1 MSTQKFFYLNPS
13 AIGVTNF
20 PASVQLELQSILSGG
35 SGGGTGPGTSTTY
48 EAAEDIGGHSAITLN
63 TAGKAI
69 KATNTNSKHSAA
81 ILGVTSAAVTTGS
94 QVAATDIGLVTNP
107 GWGLTIDMPVYLG
120 LNGVL
125 TQTIPVSPS
134 FIKQLGIAISSDS
147 VLVSIE
153 TSIII

>member
-13 AIGVTNF
+13 AIGVTNY
-20 PASVQLELQSILSGG
+20 PASVQLELQSILS

-69 KATNTNSKHSAA
+69 KATNTNSKHAAA

-153 TSIII
+153 PSIII